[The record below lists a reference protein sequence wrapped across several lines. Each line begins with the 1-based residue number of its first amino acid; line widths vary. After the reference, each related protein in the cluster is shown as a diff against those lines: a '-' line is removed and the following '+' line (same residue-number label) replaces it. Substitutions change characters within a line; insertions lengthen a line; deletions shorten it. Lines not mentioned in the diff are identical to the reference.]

1 MTSQFQFVSSFLSLF
16 YLTIYVGDINKLRQ
30 QLMTLLI
37 TRQVLGNIREALV
50 PLIRPLIKL
59 PSAVGGKGP
68 ERKLTRPEIESALD
82 PYKSTFDDY
91 LEMLIQF
98 GHVVLF
104 FPIFPAAAT
113 CALINNLIEIRS
125 DAFKLCMAHQRPF
138 AGPRVCD
145 IREWLQALN
154 IIVYLSIP
162 INCVLLVKTGVLES
176 FLRELFGWDNDG
188 TKVILAA
195 VLLEHLMIALK
206 FSCESDKIVPFF
218 NRKISLSGPDSSQE
232 HEMEHMNG
240 SDNEN
245 GEDTRNDGSDED
257 STFRFVPTTFSPTF
271 EGSLKVE

>member
-1 MTSQFQFVSSFLSLF
+1 
-16 YLTIYVGDINKLRQ
+16 
-30 QLMTLLI
+30 MTLLI
-37 TRQVLGNIREALV
+37 TRQVLGNVREALI
-50 PLIRPLIKL
+50 PLIIPLIKL
-59 PSAVGGKGP
+59 PKSRNGL
-68 ERKLTRPEIESALD
+68 ERRLSRPEVESALD

-125 DAFKLCMAHQRPF
+125 DAFKICIAHQRPF

-145 IREWLQALN
+145 NREWIQALN
-154 IIVYLSIP
+154 ILVYLSIP

-176 FLRELFGWDNDG
+176 FLHELFGFENDR
-188 TKVILAA
+188 TKVILAG

-218 NRKISLSGPDSSQE
+218 NRKVSLSEVEDSYDSEGESEVERKNDENGRENVEDDGEDSELIFLSPDSS
-232 HEMEHMNG
+232 
-240 SDNEN
+240 
-245 GEDTRNDGSDED
+245 
-257 STFRFVPTTFSPTF
+257 PTVSERPKL
-271 EGSLKVE
+271 E